1 MGIKGALI
9 GGGIGML
16 LGGPIGAMIGAILG
30 GSISS
35 ATTQR
40 IGSTEKNQVAFF
52 VCFFSC
58 LAKLAKADGVISK
71 EEIAYVEELMDHH
84 FRLDPQTKDLAKRV
98 FLEAKDNTTPASE
111 YIQQFG
117 QIVNYDRELC
127 MMLVGTLIE
136 LSRRDGQSSPE
147 EQAIIEDARRIL
159 HLDSSGSYS
168 HSGSNR
174 EEKYSSSRSSNELQ
188 EAYELLECSEDDSD
202 SEIKKKYRDKC
213 AAFHPDK
220 LQSKG
225 LPDEFMKF
233 ATEQMT
239 RINKAYDLIMKNRR
253 H

>member
-9 GGGIGML
+9 GGGIGLL

-30 GSISS
+30 GSISGS
-35 ATTQR
+35 AG
-40 IGSTEKNQVAFF
+40 IVNNTEKNQVAFF

-71 EEIAYVEELMDHH
+71 EEIEYVEELMNNH
-84 FRLDPQTKDLAKRV
+84 FRLDPQTKDIAKKV
-98 FLEAKDNTTPASE
+98 FLEAKDNNTPASD
-111 YIQQFG
+111 YIRQFG

-136 LSRRDGQSSPE
+136 LSKKDGHYSPE
-147 EQAIIEDARRIL
+147 EQSIIEEAKNIL
-159 HLDSSGSYS
+159 HLNTSGSYGYS
-168 HSGSNR
+168 ENNSR
-174 EEKYSSSRSSNELQ
+174 QQYSSGTGSTSSELQ
-188 EAYELLECSEDDSD
+188 EAYDLLECNSNDSD
-202 SEIKKKYRDKC
+202 SDIKRKYRDKC

-239 RINKAYDLIMKNRR
+239 KINKAYDTIMKSRR
-253 H
+253 

>member
-1 MGIKGALI
+1 
-9 GGGIGML
+9 ML

-30 GSISS
+30 GSISAS
-35 ATTQR
+35 TKR
-40 IGSTEKNQVAFF
+40 IGNTERNQVAFF

-71 EEIAYVEELMDHH
+71 EEIAYVEELMDNH
-84 FRLDPQTKDLAKRV
+84 FRLDPQTKDIAKRV
-98 FLEAKDNTTPASE
+98 FLEAKDNSTPAAE

-127 MMLVGTLIE
+127 MMLIGTLIE

-159 HLDSSGSYS
+159 HLDSSGS
-168 HSGSNR
+168 SGSYSYSGSGDQR
-174 EEKYSSSRSSNELQ
+174 QQYSSASSNTELQ
-188 EAYELLECSEDDSD
+188 EAYELLECSPTDSD